1 MPAQPLPEFTA
12 MSTPGAQVA
21 TVVHKSK
28 KEMTDIRNGARP
40 SEVNWIDEKNISE
53 VTFYDDL
60 DAISEKI
67 DAENVDSVSVMKKKS

>member
-1 MPAQPLPEFTA
+1 